1 MADHSSSFGQEPKF
15 LRWCERV
22 EEAGA
27 AIHKVEPLLLLSKP
41 NGQLLFGVFDT
52 DVRGPGSYHHMRY
65 VMIRGDAVVVVPQVR
80 CKQSG
85 EEKFCMISQPRIG
98 NGAVNLE
105 FPAGML
111 DRDVSSP
118 AEVAGRELFEETGLK
133 VQTKELVALF
143 ERPLHTSVGLQD
155 EAIYFYG
162 CRLELDDAEFRALE
176 GRLAGSVEEQEQI
189 TVRLV
194 SRQQALEGCRSCQ
207 VLLALDL
214 FDKAFA
220 DA

>member
-1 MADHSSSFGQEPKF
+1 MADNSSSFRQEPKF

-22 EEAGA
+22 EQAGA
-27 AIHKVEPLLLLSKP
+27 AIHKAEPLLLLSKP

-52 DVRGPGSYHHMRY
+52 DVRGPGSAHHMRY
-65 VMIRGDAVVVVPQVR
+65 VMIRGDAVVVVPLVC
-80 CKQSG
+80 CKESG
-85 EEKFCMISQPRIG
+85 EERFCMISQPRIG
-98 NGAVNLE
+98 NGALNLE

-111 DRDVSSP
+111 DRDVNAPS
-118 AEVAGRELFEETGLK
+118 EVAARELFEETGLT
-133 VQTKELVALF
+133 VGPQELVLLF

-162 CRLELDDAEFRALE
+162 CRLELDSKEFRALE

-207 VLLALDL
+207 VLLALNL
-214 FDKAFA
+214 FEKAFA